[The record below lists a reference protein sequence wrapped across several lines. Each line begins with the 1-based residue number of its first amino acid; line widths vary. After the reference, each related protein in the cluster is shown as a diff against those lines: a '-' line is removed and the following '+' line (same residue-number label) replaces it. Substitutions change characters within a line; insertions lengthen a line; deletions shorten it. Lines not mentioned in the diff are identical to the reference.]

1 MVNNIKTK
9 EMNYEKFIEK
19 LNELQDKGLL
29 DVATKYDIFDLGQAL
44 HQEGFERGLKIGR
57 EVEKRYS

>member
-1 MVNNIKTK
+1 
-9 EMNYEKFIEK
+9 MNYEKFIEK